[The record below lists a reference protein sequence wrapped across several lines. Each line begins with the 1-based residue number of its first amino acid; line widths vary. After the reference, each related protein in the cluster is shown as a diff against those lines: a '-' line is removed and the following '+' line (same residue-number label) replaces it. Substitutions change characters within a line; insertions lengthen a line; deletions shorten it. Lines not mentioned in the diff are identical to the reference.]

1 MDDAAAE
8 TRAMATNIRG
18 GDSDDEGM
26 GGDYEDEETG
36 LGAKLGVPAVGPDG
50 AVDLDLVKRRLKQV
64 GGNFGVKMTVKFW
77 SECTADLKSAVV
89 LFAACCWGTWQQA
102 IWLA

>member
-1 MDDAAAE
+1 MADAAAE

-18 GDSDDEGM
+18 CDSDDEGM
-26 GGDYEDEETG
+26 GGDYEDDETG

-64 GGNFGVKMTVKFW
+64 GQNSK
-77 SECTADLKSAVV
+77 
-89 LFAACCWGTWQQA
+89 
-102 IWLA
+102 

>member
-1 MDDAAAE
+1 MADAAAE

-18 GDSDDEGM
+18 VGSDDDEGM

-36 LGAKLGVPAVGPDG
+36 LGARLGVPAVGPDG

-64 GGNFGVKMTVKFW
+64 G
-77 SECTADLKSAVV
+77 CT
-89 LFAACCWGTWQQA
+89 LF
-102 IWLA
+102 I